1 MTMKFNTSF
10 IRACYI
16 STVFTGVERVYGIST
31 KELNIPQA
39 LMDEPMALIPFGQI
53 CHWLERLEQVT
64 QDSAYMLRLAQY
76 LDFSRLNIP
85 GISFLA
91 TTDLAMS
98 VRRINYGI
106 ASFHSGASYYIIQSG
121 KIIKWCYRNPYAFNQ
136 HKTHDSLRVAIMLF
150 NTLKHF
156 LGGDY
161 RPLQIHISGPAVG
174 RQEAESLFNCPVIW
188 NAPQTEI
195 WIGTDALVQQ
205 ANLLTAENSTV
216 SMPRSLFEQ
225 YLDMPQPHDT
235 PKVLFEMVNYARYY
249 GLPTVDS
256 VAALFNISR
265 QQLQRRLQLH
275 GFNFTSICGYIL
287 SNQAIKYMLDDRS
300 IEEITQLLGYANKQ
314 SFSKA
319 FKRFRNCTPQQ
330 YLERI
335 KP

>member
-1 MTMKFNTSF
+1 M
-10 IRACYI
+10 
-16 STVFTGVERVYGIST
+16 STVFKGVERVYGIHT
-31 KELNIPQA
+31 TDLNIPQT
-39 LMDEPMALIPFGQI
+39 LMDEPMALIPFSQI
-53 CHWLERLEQVT
+53 CIWLKQLEQAT
-64 QDSAYMLRLAQY
+64 QDPAYMLKLAQH
-76 LDFSRLNIP
+76 LDFSRLDIP

-106 ASFHSGASYYIIQSG
+106 ASFQSGASYYIIQSG
-121 KIIKWCYRNPYAFNQ
+121 KIIKWCYRNPYVFNQ
-136 HKTHDSLRVAIMLF
+136 QKTHDSLRVAVMLF
-150 NTLKHF
+150 NTLKYF
-156 LGGDY
+156 LGNEY

-174 RQEAESLFNCPVIW
+174 KQEAESLFNCPVIW

-195 WIGTDALVQQ
+195 WISTDALVQQ
-205 ANLLTAENSTV
+205 ANLQIPENSSV
-216 SMPRSLFEQ
+216 AMPRSLFEQ

-265 QQLQRRLQLH
+265 QQLQRKLQLH
-275 GFNFTSICGYIL
+275 GFNFTNICGYLL
-287 SNQAIKYMLDDRS
+287 SNQAIKYMLDNRS
-300 IEEITQLLGYANKQ
+300 VEEISQLLGYANKQ

>member
-1 MTMKFNTSF
+1 M
-10 IRACYI
+10 
-16 STVFTGVERVYGIST
+16 STVFTGVERVYGINT
-31 KELNIPQA
+31 TDLDIPQT
-39 LMDEPMALIPFGQI
+39 LMDEPMALIPFGQVGS
-53 CHWLERLEQVT
+53 WLERLEKVT
-64 QDSAYMLRLAQY
+64 QDPTYMLKLAQH
-76 LDFSRLNIP
+76 LDFSRLDIP

-106 ASFHSGASYYIIQSG
+106 ASFQSGASYYIIQSG
-121 KIIKWCYRNPYAFNQ
+121 KIIKWCYRNPYVFNQ
-136 HKTHDSLRVAIMLF
+136 QKTHDSLRVAIMLF

-156 LGGDY
+156 LGDEY

-205 ANLLTAENSTV
+205 ASLQKPVNNTV

-249 GLPTVDS
+249 DLPTVDS

-265 QQLQRRLQLH
+265 QQLQRKLQLH

-287 SNQAIKYMLDDRS
+287 SNQAIKYMLDNRS
-300 IEEITQLLGYANKQ
+300 IEEISQLLGYANKQ

-330 YLERI
+330 YLDKI

>member
-1 MTMKFNTSF
+1 MKFNTSF
-10 IRACYI
+10 IRACYMGA
-16 STVFTGVERVYGIST
+16 VFTGVERVYGIT
-31 KELNIPQA
+31 TEELNIPQA

-53 CHWLERLEQVT
+53 CIWLERLEQVT
-64 QDSAYMLRLAQY
+64 QDPAYMLKLAQH
-76 LDFSRLNIP
+76 LDFSRLNVP

-106 ASFHSGASYYIIQSG
+106 ASFQSGASYYIIQSG

-136 HKTHDSLRVAIMLF
+136 HKTHDSLRVVIMLF

-156 LGGDY
+156 LGDEY
-161 RPLQIHISGPAVG
+161 RPLQVHISGPKVG
-174 RQEAESLFNCPVIW
+174 KQDAESLFNCPVIW

-195 WIGTDALVQQ
+195 WIDTDALVQQ
-205 ANLLTAENSTV
+205 SSVPLEESSTI
-216 SMPRSLFEQ
+216 SMPRTVFEQ

-235 PKVLFEMVNYARYY
+235 PKVLFEMVNYARFY
-249 GLPTVDS
+249 GLPTVDK

-265 QQLQRRLQLH
+265 QQLQRRLLLH
-275 GFNFTSICGYIL
+275 GFNFTSIRGYIL
-287 SNQAIKYMLDDRS
+287 SNQGIKYMLDGRS
-300 IEEITQLLGYANKQ
+300 IEEITLLLGYANKQ

-319 FKRFRNCTPQQ
+319 FKRFRNCTPQE
-330 YLERI
+330 YLARI

>member
-1 MTMKFNTSF
+1 MG
-10 IRACYI
+10 A
-16 STVFTGVERVYGIST
+16 VFTGVERVYGIT
-31 KELNIPQA
+31 TEELNIPQA

-53 CHWLERLEQVT
+53 CIWLERLEQVT
-64 QDSAYMLRLAQY
+64 QDPAYMLKLAQH
-76 LDFSRLNIP
+76 LDFSRLNVP

-106 ASFHSGASYYIIQSG
+106 ASFQSGASYYIIQSG

-136 HKTHDSLRVAIMLF
+136 HKTHDSLRVVIMLF

-156 LGGDY
+156 LGDEY
-161 RPLQIHISGPAVG
+161 RPLQVHISGPKVG
-174 RQEAESLFNCPVIW
+174 KQDAESLFNCPVIW

-195 WIGTDALVQQ
+195 WIDTDALVQQ
-205 ANLLTAENSTV
+205 SSVPLEESSTI
-216 SMPRSLFEQ
+216 SMPRTVFEQ

-235 PKVLFEMVNYARYY
+235 PKVLFEMVNYARFY
-249 GLPTVDS
+249 GLPTVDK

-265 QQLQRRLQLH
+265 QQLQRRLLLH
-275 GFNFTSICGYIL
+275 GFNFTSIRGYIL
-287 SNQAIKYMLDDRS
+287 SNQGIKYMLDGRS
-300 IEEITQLLGYANKQ
+300 IEEITLLLGYANKQ

-319 FKRFRNCTPQQ
+319 FKRFRNCTPQE
-330 YLERI
+330 YLARI